1 MLGQKADG
9 NKNVFNV
16 IDELL
21 ALWKAFWYFCIEK
34 KYIPCFGGL
43 VAKLLGG
50 TDVQCIYLTY
60 PSPISKPIT
69 YCNTIIKVF

>member
-9 NKNVFNV
+9 NKNAFNV

-21 ALWKAFWYFCIEK
+21 ALWKAFWYVGIEK
-34 KYIPCFGGL
+34 KNIPCFAGL

-50 TDVQCIYLTY
+50 TDVQCTYLTY

-69 YCNTIIKVF
+69 DCSTIIKVF